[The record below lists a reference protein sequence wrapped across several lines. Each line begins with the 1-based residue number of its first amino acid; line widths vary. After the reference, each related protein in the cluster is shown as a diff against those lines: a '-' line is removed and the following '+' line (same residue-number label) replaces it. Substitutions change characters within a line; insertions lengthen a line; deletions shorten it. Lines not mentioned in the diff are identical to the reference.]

1 VVSGSPGGCTA
12 PADPFEHRP
21 GVVVTG
27 SRVRGPVE
35 VAWGDGTQT
44 DFYDQPEQVRF
55 AIEAIDRRLTA
66 TMPVDEE
73 VRA

>member
-1 VVSGSPGGCTA
+1 VG
-12 PADPFEHRP
+12 
-21 GVVVTG
+21 
-27 SRVRGPVE
+27 GPVE

-44 DFYDQPEQVRF
+44 DFYEQPQQLRF
-55 AIEAIDRRLTA
+55 AIEAVDRHLIA

>member
-1 VVSGSPGGCTA
+1 M
-12 PADPFEHRP
+12 
-21 GVVVTG
+21 
-27 SRVRGPVE
+27 RGPAE

-44 DFYDQPEQVRF
+44 DFYDQPEQVGS
-55 AIEAIDRRLTA
+55 AIEAVDRHLTA